1 MIGREDCLLSSFCVH
16 LVCPLF
22 VIWYSSGNYF
32 NKLINGSIAD
42 HEQKWSFCL
51 KLETGGRGSVCDAP
65 RFGRQAS
72 RSELI
77 WLHINFLCRICFYL
91 ECEINPKFFFAVEI
105 KLIQANH
112 ISLETWPKCCVFDR
126 TKEFPFFCELIT

>member
-1 MIGREDCLLSSFCVH
+1 MVQLLITNKNGR
-16 LVCPLF
+16 F
-22 VIWYSSGNYF
+22 V
-32 NKLINGSIAD
+32 
-42 HEQKWSFCL
+42 WSWRQEEEAVF
-51 KLETGGRGSVCDAP
+51 AMPP